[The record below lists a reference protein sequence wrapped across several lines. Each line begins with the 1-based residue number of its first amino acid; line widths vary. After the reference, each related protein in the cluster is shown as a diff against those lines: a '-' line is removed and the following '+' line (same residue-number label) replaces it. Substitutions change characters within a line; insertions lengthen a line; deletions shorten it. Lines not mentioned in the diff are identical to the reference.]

1 MYNTNDIVLSPLT
14 LAMPGWGYLFG
25 IIYTKC
31 IHTNCHRGVNFG
43 LKNAEI
49 DFFWPKNA
57 GNYAKKRN
65 LPQNANYLPWE
76 SVKNAEKYAGS
87 KKRKSRK
94 RDYGK
99 NAKRGIPQKRIK
111 FGNSRKNAKK
121 RILNNFGNSKN
132 AKYAISFGKPKG
144 VAAQKSI
151 NLDLKSVKIALVDLK
166 MVIEKSCFVSVK
178 QVCSCKKSLIINHD
192 WGP

>member
-76 SVKNAEKYAGS
+76 IVKT
-87 KKRKSRK
+87 
-94 RDYGK
+94 
-99 NAKRGIPQKRIK
+99 
-111 FGNSRKNAKK
+111 RKNT
-121 RILNNFGNSKN
+121 L
-132 AKYAISFGKPKG
+132 
-144 VAAQKSI
+144 AQKSVNPGNGI
-151 NLDLKSVKIALVDLK
+151 MGKTRNAEFPKSVLNLEIPGKTLKSV
-166 MVIEKSCFVSVK
+166 
-178 QVCSCKKSLIINHD
+178 SLIILEIPKMQNMLFLLVNPKV
-192 WGP
+192 WQLRKA